1 MQNGSI
7 VASGTPA
14 EVKKYLQ
21 ELSQIFKNEEEDAGD
36 EEDLEREFEVS
47 PKNKLMIE
55 ESSMMSEKQSGK
67 TQKAK

>member
-36 EEDLEREFEVS
+36 EEDQER
-47 PKNKLMIE
+47 
-55 ESSMMSEKQSGK
+55 
-67 TQKAK
+67 